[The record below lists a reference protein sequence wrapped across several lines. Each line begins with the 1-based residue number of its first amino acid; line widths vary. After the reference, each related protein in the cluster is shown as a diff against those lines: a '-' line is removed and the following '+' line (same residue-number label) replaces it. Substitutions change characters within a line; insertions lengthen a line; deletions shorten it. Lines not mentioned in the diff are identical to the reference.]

1 METTGWKATADSVA
15 ENEAPNGGADKMF
28 DGDNNTYYHSKY
40 GDGVDAAVKEYPHNI
55 YVDFGS
61 QKSFQSLRY
70 QQRVDQMELP
80 Q

>member
-1 METTGWKATADSVA
+1 
-15 ENEAPNGGADKMF
+15 MF

-61 QKSFQSLRY
+61 QKSFQSLSLSAESGSKWNSHSERACEGY
-70 QQRVDQMELP
+70 KIYTGIASML
-80 Q
+80 

>member
-1 METTGWKATADSVA
+1 MKRRMAET
-15 ENEAPNGGADKMF
+15 DKMF

-70 QQRVDQMELP
+70 QQRVDQNGNSHSERAM
-80 Q
+80 